1 MVWNSFAFSMIQ
13 LMLAIWSVVPLPF
26 LNPACTSGSSRFTCC
41 WSLPWTFMSVTL
53 LACEISAILVVW
65 TFLILTFFGIV
76 MKADF
81 FQSCDLCY
89 VFQICWH
96 IECSI
101 LIASFFRTWNS
112 SAGSPSS
119 PLALF
124 VVMFPKADV
133 ALYSRMSGS
142 RWVNT
147 PSWLLGH

>member
-1 MVWNSFAFSMIQ
+1 MIVYMFQ
-13 LMLAIWSVVPLPF
+13 CHSPKSSHPLP
-26 LNPACTSGSSRFTCC
+26 LPQSPKVSSQFSYC

-53 LACEISAILVVW
+53 LACEISAIVVVW

-101 LIASFFRTWNS
+101 LTAPFSRTWKC
-112 SAGSPSS
+112 SAGIPSP

-142 RWVNT
+142 RWVIT
-147 PSWLLGH
+147 PSWLSIGN